1 MATIDELA
9 LSHNW
14 FRGNPELPFTALVDA
29 YMADSLDL
37 STAVTKIVQPVNKKY
52 SSGDTGMLC
61 YATETQENSKAR
73 QKKRETS
80 KLTTPH
86 PDGKEPT
93 TETLLWDLWYTILH
107 AAKKISRTGPTPAP
121 NPAIKDDK
129 ARAASLDPSLPSP
142 GHEKL
147 LSLLSTLKTQTPDP
161 TAPLPDV
168 QPPDDWIF
176 RKDGKVWSVLLLFGP
191 ATREVLNDAP
201 GAGSGYGDVEL
212 QAWGNLNAFLA
223 HVARLGIMAGMETL
237 GVHALRHALEQRH
250 ADDVKGKFQAN
261 EARKMEAFVAAAAVW
276 GVVLGE
282 VLWER
287 KGEGESRRKSEDGVQ
302 AKGDAINRQR
312 WKLWIERLLFMSCR
326 EDLDIGTREL
336 AAQAAAIMG
345 RVHA

>member
-1 MATIDELA
+1 M
-9 LSHNW
+9 
-14 FRGNPELPFTALVDA
+14 
-29 YMADSLDL
+29 
-37 STAVTKIVQPVNKKY
+37 
-52 SSGDTGMLC
+52 
-61 YATETQENSKAR
+61 
-73 QKKRETS
+73 
-80 KLTTPH
+80 
-86 PDGKEPT
+86 
-93 TETLLWDLWYTILH
+93 
-107 AAKKISRTGPTPAP
+107 
-121 NPAIKDDK
+121 
-129 ARAASLDPSLPSP
+129 
-142 GHEKL
+142 
-147 LSLLSTLKTQTPDP
+147 
-161 TAPLPDV
+161 
-168 QPPDDWIF
+168 
-176 RKDGKVWSVLLLFGP
+176 LLLFGP

-201 GAGSGYGDVEL
+201 GTGSGYGDVEL

-223 HVARLGIMAGMETL
+223 HVARLGIVAGMETL